1 MHSMMRGSN
10 YASPTRASGSDTVG
24 TRLEAV
30 VSRVSRT
37 SGYVTLIM
45 GLVGLVGLFT
55 NIL

>member
-1 MHSMMRGSN
+1 MHSMMRGGN
-10 YASPTRASGSDTVG
+10 YASPTRPSGSDTVSA
-24 TRLEAV
+24 RLEAV

-45 GLVGLVGLFT
+45 GLVGLVALFT